1 MTGRE
6 WLILVVVLAVVLG
19 VGIPLLGSILR
30 ARDFKAQVKGRR
42 PLRRYDK
49 KHDPVEET
57 PEARQ
62 KTLEMESRKMI
73 AELKSKQNL
82 LGPK

>member
-19 VGIPLLGSILR
+19 VGVPLLGSILR

-42 PLRRYDK
+42 PLRRYDR
-49 KHDPVEET
+49 KHDPAE
-57 PEARQ
+57 PGQRSPD
-62 KTLEMESRKMI
+62 LESAKMI